1 MIINKYKAQP
11 QVCPDMSGM
20 PIEFANCFTAF
31 LCLIGGLA
39 LALALLFLENI
50 FKPFENFFR
59 KTGMI
64 AERKV
69 DLQSMDR
76 TQLEFTVNEQRKT
89 ITRMKSLIAMNQK
102 IRNRAR
108 MENLMYNSLLSN
120 HKN

>member
-1 MIINKYKAQP
+1 
-11 QVCPDMSGM
+11 MSGM

-31 LCLIGGLA
+31 LCFIVGLA
-39 LALALLFLENI
+39 LALVLLFLEYI
-50 FKPFENFFR
+50 FKPFEYFFR

-64 AERKV
+64 TEKKV
-69 DLQSMDR
+69 DLRSMDR

-89 ITRMKSLIAMNQK
+89 IIRMKSLIAMNQK

-120 HKN
+120 QKN

>member
-1 MIINKYKAQP
+1 
-11 QVCPDMSGM
+11 MSGM

-39 LALALLFLENI
+39 LALVLVFLENI

-64 AERKV
+64 AERKI